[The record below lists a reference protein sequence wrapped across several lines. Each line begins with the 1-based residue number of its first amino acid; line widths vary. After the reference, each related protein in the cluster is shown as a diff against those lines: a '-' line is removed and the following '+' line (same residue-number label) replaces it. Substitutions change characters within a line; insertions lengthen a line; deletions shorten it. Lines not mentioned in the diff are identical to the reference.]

1 MLTRLFA
8 QTTSPS
14 VQAAVASILLRADR
28 SAMAAP
34 QVIAVLLEKRLPA
47 PRGDVIIDAL
57 IRRLRLP

>member
-1 MLTRLFA
+1 VGL
-8 QTTSPS
+8 
-14 VQAAVASILLRADR
+14 QAAVASILLRADR

-47 PRGDVIIDAL
+47 PRGDDIIDAL